1 MSNKYDKNTLNNF
14 WSFVESVNYSSNS
27 SDAESVRKDFLKKLS
42 PYTAETYKEICDT
55 LAYDLYRTVTDKNVP
70 LFLYASY
77 EAIAKGSVYYEMC
90 LEKPETIVT
99 FSTTIDALNHFGNCL
114 PTEDDYFVQ
123 EPVESYSSTTFV
135 DEEEEY

>member
-42 PYTAETYKEICDT
+42 PYTAETYKEICDD
-55 LAYDLYRTVTDKNVP
+55 LAYDLYRKVTDKNVP

-77 EAIAKGSVYYEMC
+77 EAIAKGSEYYNMC
-90 LEKPETIVT
+90 TQKPDTIVT

-123 EPVESYSSTTFV
+123 EPTESYSSSTFV